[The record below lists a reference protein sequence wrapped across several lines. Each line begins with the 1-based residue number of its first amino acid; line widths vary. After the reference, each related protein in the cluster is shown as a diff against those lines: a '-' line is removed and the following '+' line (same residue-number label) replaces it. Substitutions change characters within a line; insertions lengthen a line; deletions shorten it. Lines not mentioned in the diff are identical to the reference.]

1 MGLII
6 VAVIIYLALCV
17 VAGNISKEKSGSF
30 ASGFWLSIILSPL
43 LGILFAYLNDDK
55 LQTSEITIKKETIE
69 KPTNNVVATIECSNC
84 LELISSDSIVCRYC
98 NHTI

>member
-6 VAVIIYLALCV
+6 LVVIIYLGLCI

-30 ASGFWLSIILSPL
+30 ASGFWLSIIFSPL

-55 LQTSEITIKKETIE
+55 LQTSEITIKKEAIE
-69 KPTNNVVATIECSNC
+69 KSTNNVVSSIECSNC
-84 LELISSDSIVCRYC
+84 LELISSDSLVCRYC
-98 NHTI
+98 NQQI

>member
-6 VAVIIYLALCV
+6 VVVIIYLALCV

-84 LELISSDSIVCRYC
+84 LELISSDLIVCRYC
-98 NHTI
+98 NHKI